1 MISQSD
7 EALAFGSIASLRK
20 SLREHA
26 ISPTELIELVL
37 ARIERDEPRLVAWV
51 EVERRAALDAAR
63 NADVNAPLGGIPF
76 GVKDVIDVR
85 DMPTRFG
92 ANIELPPP
100 QLDAWCVAAVRRA
113 GAIPLGKLH
122 TTPFAYADPA
132 PTKNAID
139 SARSP
144 GGSSSGSG
152 ASVGAHQIP
161 FAFGTQTGGST
172 LRPAA
177 YNGVVGFK
185 PSFGAIPT
193 AGVAMLAP
201 TFDTVGIIARTA
213 SDASEVFEIFA
224 PGALD
229 VASPRGPR
237 IIDALGYRTDLS
249 GPQVCAAIDRALGVL
264 VAAGATRIER
274 SLPSLVESVEE
285 NWHAIAA
292 YEASAVLPPLVQRV
306 SGYARAEKLLADGRL
321 QDAVCY
327 RKARELRSQ
336 IVGELGALLAEC
348 DAVVLPSAGEVPNFG
363 SMGDA
368 HFLRPW
374 SLGGF
379 PSISIPVG
387 FDDAR
392 MPIGM
397 QIVAKHGNDFALLA
411 LARWAEA
418 KLA

>member
-1 MISQSD
+1 MISQTD
-7 EALAFGSIASLRK
+7 EALAFGSIGTLRK
-20 SLREHA
+20 SLRERKL
-26 ISPTELIELVL
+26 SPTELVELVL
-37 ARIERDEPRLVAWV
+37 ARIERDEPNLVAWA
-51 EVERRAALDAAR
+51 EIDRDAALGAAR

-92 ANIELPPP
+92 TKISLPPP
-100 QLDAWCVAAVRRA
+100 QLDAWCVAAVRCA

-139 SARSP
+139 PARSP

-152 ASVGAHQIP
+152 AAVGAHQIP

-185 PSFGAIPT
+185 PSFGTIPT

-213 SDASEVFEIFA
+213 GDAAEVFDVFV

-229 VASPRGPR
+229 AQPERAPHLV
-237 IIDALGYRTDLS
+237 DALDYRTDLS
-249 GPQVCAAIDRALGVL
+249 GPQVCAAIDRALSVL
-264 VAAGATRIER
+264 AAAGATRTKHA
-274 SLPSLVESVEE
+274 LPSLVERVEE

-292 YEASAVLPPLVQRV
+292 YEAAAVLPPLIERLKGYPRV
-306 SGYARAEKLLADGRL
+306 EKLIAEGRQL
-321 QDAVCY
+321 DAVCY
-327 RKARELRSQ
+327 RKARELRSR
-336 IVGELGALLAEC
+336 IVDELGKLLSEC
-348 DAVVLPSAGEVPNFG
+348 DAVVLPAAGEVPKFG
-363 SMGDA
+363 AMGNA

-387 FDDAR
+387 FDAAG

-397 QIVAKHGNDFALLA
+397 QIVARRGGDCGLLA